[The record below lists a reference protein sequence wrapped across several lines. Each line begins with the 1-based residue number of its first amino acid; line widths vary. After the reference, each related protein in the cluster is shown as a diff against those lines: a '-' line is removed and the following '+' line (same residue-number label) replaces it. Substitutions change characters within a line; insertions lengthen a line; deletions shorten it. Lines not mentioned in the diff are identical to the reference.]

1 MPDLTTKKL
10 TIAEYKEAQTKLSEL
25 MANAVTGFAAAQQVG
40 DFAAAKAWSET
51 LVLPIKSLKEQ
62 FLQLSPRD
70 QFVSKYSVEEINDHQ
85 VRFVLPKGVSRIDLL
100 NEAQGIARELYGQD
114 AVFSHQLEKWQKDED
129 FTSKTTSTT
138 KLWIDGRVKELDAKT
153 RKEQESDL
161 KEQMAPL
168 ADLAV
173 AHTAFFI
180 LTGKDL
186 FQGQFVR
193 ACGGALDFFSRGLGV
208 SRYCDDRSDSGV
220 VSASRSLPSTN

>member
-1 MPDLTTKKL
+1 MPDPITKKL

-25 MANAVTGFAAAQQVG
+25 MKNAVTGFAAAQKVG

-51 LVLPIKSLKEQ
+51 LVVPIASLKEQ
-62 FLQLSPRD
+62 FEQLSLQER
-70 QFVSKYSVEEINDHQ
+70 FVSKYSVEKINDHQ
-85 VRFVLPKGVSRIDLL
+85 VRFVLPKGTSRIDLL
-100 NEAQGIARELYGQD
+100 NEAQEIARGLYGQD
-114 AVFSHQLEKWQKDED
+114 AVDPDRLKNWQKKDD
-129 FTSKTTSTT
+129 FRSKTTSTT
-138 KLWIDGRVKELDAKT
+138 KLGIDGRVEGLDAKS
-153 RKEQESDL
+153 RKEQERVL

-186 FQGQFVR
+186 FQGQVVR
-193 ACGGALDFFSRGLGV
+193 ACGGALYFDSYGLGV
-208 SRYCDDRSDSGV
+208 DDCDGAYSRYA

>member
-1 MPDLTTKKL
+1 MPDPITKKL

-25 MANAVTGFAAAQQVG
+25 MANAVTGFAAAQKVG

-51 LVLPIKSLKEQ
+51 LVLPITSLKEQ

-70 QFVSKYSVEEINDHQ
+70 QFVSKYSVEKINDHQ
-85 VRFVLPKGVSRIDLL
+85 VRFVLPKGISRIDLL
-100 NEAQGIARELYGQD
+100 NEAQGIARGLYGQD
-114 AVFSHQLEKWQKDED
+114 AVDPDRLKNWQKKDD
-129 FTSKTTSTT
+129 FRSKTTSTN

-180 LTGKDL
+180 LTGEDL
-186 FQGQFVR
+186 FQRQWVR
-193 ACGGALDFFSRGLGV
+193 ACGGALFFDSYGLVVPFYNVDFSPF
-208 SRYCDDRSDSGV
+208 D

>member
-114 AVFSHQLEKWQKDED
+114 AVYPSQLEDWQKED
-129 FTSKTTSTT
+129 DFRTKTTSTT

-186 FQGQFVR
+186 IQGQFVR
-193 ACGGALDFFSRGLGV
+193 ACGGALHFHSYGLVVNSFS
-208 SRYCDDRSDSGV
+208 DDYSNFD